1 MSEFQ
6 ALKLRCHR
14 IAIRLKI
21 VNYRK
26 FYAVPQ
32 LTGAQKPS
40 ESLH

>member
-1 MSEFQ
+1 MLEFH
-6 ALKLRCHR
+6 ALKLRCHQ

-21 VNYRK
+21 VNYKK

-32 LTGAQKPS
+32 LTGAKKPS